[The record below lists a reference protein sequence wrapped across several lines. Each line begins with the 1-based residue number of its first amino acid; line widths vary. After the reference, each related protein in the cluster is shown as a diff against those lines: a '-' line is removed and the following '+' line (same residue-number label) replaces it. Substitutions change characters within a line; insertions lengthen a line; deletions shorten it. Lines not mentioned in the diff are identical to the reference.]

1 MADVL
6 AAMPG
11 GGGGAKLS
19 RHGPGLRALP
29 FDRTKEEDR
38 LELAGI
44 VVHLGDLSGQLYPKH
59 LAVRWGNMVSQEF
72 RAQVE
77 EENKRGLS
85 SSPVMKGLETEL
97 GVYKSQCGFIQ
108 FVLLPLWQNALE
120 VLPGLREPVQQLKS
134 NLMFY
139 QTESKRLESGGGARK
154 PA

>member
-1 MADVL
+1 
-6 AAMPG
+6 
-11 GGGGAKLS
+11 
-19 RHGPGLRALP
+19 
-29 FDRTKEEDR
+29 